1 MTGPDLKAWR
11 LARNLSQEAA
21 ASVIGISRRSVQA
34 YEDSAKALPVV
45 VLQSIRWV
53 DHQERQKMAAK
64 ARKSKAGGN

>member
-21 ASVIGISRRSVQA
+21 ATIIGISRRSVQA

-53 DHQERQKMAAK
+53 DHREGQKMAVKPQK
-64 ARKSKAGGN
+64 AKAGGN

>member
-11 LARNLSQEAA
+11 LARNLSQEGAA
-21 ASVIGISRRSVQA
+21 TIIGISRRSVQA

-53 DHQERQKMAAK
+53 DHREAQKMAAK
-64 ARKSKAGGN
+64 PQKAKAGGN